1 MLAIREV
8 PTATM
13 PPPGARLASDSPQQL
28 ARLFE
33 DHHSMVF
40 RTAYRVTGSASDAE
54 DVLQTVFLRMMKRV
68 DAPEID
74 KPESYLRRAA
84 VNAALDVVRAR
95 RDSNSLAVEDM
106 PSSAACTEL
115 RELRDELR
123 HALAALPPK
132 LAEVFALRFFEG
144 HSNQEI
150 GKMLSMSPIFVAVS
164 VHRAR
169 RQLQKWIEANRPQKG

>member
-1 MLAIREV
+1 
-8 PTATM
+8 M
-13 PPPGARLASDSPQQL
+13 PPPAARLASDAPPHL
-28 ARLFE
+28 GRLFE
-33 DHHSMVF
+33 DHHGMVF

-54 DVLQTVFLRMMKRV
+54 DVLQTVFLRLMKRTSES
-68 DAPEID
+68 AAID

-95 RDSNSLAVEDM
+95 RDSDAVSVEDM

-123 HALAALPPK
+123 RALATLPPK

-150 GKMLSMSPIFVAVS
+150 GKMLGMSQVFVAVT

-169 RQLQKWIEANRPQKG
+169 RQLQKWIEANRTEKG

>member
-1 MLAIREV
+1 
-8 PTATM
+8 M
-13 PPPGARLASDSPQQL
+13 PPPGTRLAPESPQPL
-28 ARLFE
+28 ASLFE
-33 DHHSMVF
+33 NHHAMVF

-54 DVLQTVFLRMMKRV
+54 DVLQTVFLRLAKR
-68 DAPEID
+68 DAFSDID

-95 RDSNSLAVEDM
+95 RESDSLLIEDM

-123 HALAALPPK
+123 RALATLPPK
-132 LAEVFALRFFEG
+132 LGEVFALRFFEG

-150 GKMLSMSPIFVAVS
+150 GKMLGISQVFVAVS

-169 RQLQKWIEANRPQKG
+169 RQLQKWIEANRTQKG

>member
-8 PTATM
+8 PTAIM
-13 PPPGARLASDSPQQL
+13 SSPGARLVPDSPQNL

-54 DVLQTVFLRMMKRV
+54 DVLQTVFLRMVKRT
-68 DAPEID
+68 DAPDIE

-84 VNAALDVVRAR
+84 VNASLDVVRAR
-95 RDSNSLAVEDM
+95 RDNDSLSVEDM

-123 HALAALPPK
+123 RALATLPPK

-150 GKMLSMSPIFVAVS
+150 GKMLAMSPIFVAVT

-169 RQLQKWIEANRPQKG
+169 RQLQNWIKANRTQKG